1 MCMYTAGTPLQASL
15 LIPVFLSPASLL
27 SLFFPIL
34 SFFFFFFLFF
44 LGIEDHERN
53 RAPPEGEP
61 VSSLCPTILVCPMIL
76 AEKEINNAVKLK
88 KINP

>member
-1 MCMYTAGTPLQASL
+1 MHVYCWHTSAGFSLNPCFSLTSLASL
-15 LIPVFLSPASLL
+15 SFLSNTVL
-27 SLFFPIL
+27 
-34 SFFFFFFLFF
+34 FFFFFLFF

-53 RAPPEGEP
+53 GAPPEGEP